1 MADEITLKFELV
13 IILNLST
20 FVEVSNST
28 KKQMLFNCNTQ
39 IYCLDCKK
47 FVYLCVT
54 LRKNLLISVS
64 SYHFSRNVDV
74 VAQFVEVQIPRN
86 SKCYQLLLQFF
97 LQPWF

>member
-1 MADEITLKFELV
+1 MADESLEITLKFELV

-28 KKQMLFNCNTQ
+28 EKQMLFNCNTQ

-74 VAQFVEVQIPRN
+74 VVAHVKPLTCNVGK
-86 SKCYQLLLQFF
+86 SM
-97 LQPWF
+97 